1 MVLVCAGGAVSVLGY
16 LGKSAPE
23 AIVREP
29 QTQVEIAV
37 RPVVEALRG
46 RVEVAGPRQAYQDVR
61 DYDPVLAA
69 HCRL

>member
-1 MVLVCAGGAVSVLGY
+1 
-16 LGKSAPE
+16 
-23 AIVREP
+23 
-29 QTQVEIAV
+29 VEIAV